1 MFVQNSLS
9 VSARQAMA
17 IRNSFL
23 LLSDG
28 LSLLLYAA
36 DKVMQQMMATANTLC
51 IIFFI
56 YVSV

>member
-1 MFVQNSLS
+1 VQNSLS
-9 VSARQAMA
+9 VSARQVMA

-56 YVSV
+56 YVFV